1 MLLPPAP
8 KQRSSKALR
17 QQLAKSGD
25 ESESESF
32 VQKNHKK
39 NEDYTFYK
47 KTKSHHEYCG
57 TPPKKH
63 LDHGAFLVG

>member
-32 VQKNHKK
+32 VQTNHQK
-39 NEDYTFYK
+39 NEDYTFYSHLQK
-47 KTKSHHEYCG
+47 KN
-57 TPPKKH
+57 
-63 LDHGAFLVG
+63 